1 MINCQFSL
9 CSCERFSES
18 ENLNELSLSL
28 RIIWQFSLTSHDTQL
43 KINYFRLVC
52 HLYGQ
57 LLVAALNAVRWN
69 CTKMLNYEFDAWA
82 LGTGGR
88 EQNDFS
94 VLAPKWCHKPI
105 EWNRIPAP
113 LALVRSWTRRSLQ
126 SRCMWKMRMQ
136 SYAQFSEF
144 MRFPN
149 SECDMHCDTSINSE
163 CHSTQSIALLCLI
176 RTNTRLKSLPSEAPA
191 NTTKK

>member
-18 ENLNELSLSL
+18 ENLNELSLYL

-105 EWNRIPAP
+105 EWNRIPAR
-113 LALVRSWTRRSLQ
+113 LHWLEAERGGQCSLDACEKCECNHMHNFRNLCDSRIANMRYALR
-126 SRCMWKMRMQ
+126 
-136 SYAQFSEF
+136 
-144 MRFPN
+144 
-149 SECDMHCDTSINSE
+149 HI
-163 CHSTQSIALLCLI
+163 H
-176 RTNTRLKSLPSEAPA
+176 
-191 NTTKK
+191 